1 MQHAKHRLLGLYRH
15 HFVRYVFVGGSTF
28 AMDFL
33 LLVFL
38 HGVLHIEVLV
48 SATISYWTSIIY
60 NFLMNRFWTFQATE
74 NKQLGRHLLLYGMLL
89 GCNYLFTISF
99 IGVTGHFG
107 LHYTV
112 AKVLAVAIQMTW
124 TYMVYQRYIFKTQP
138 NDTSE
143 DTTVAT
149 SKA

>member
-1 MQHAKHRLLGLYRH
+1 MRHVKHHLLGLYRH
-15 HFVRYVFVGGSTF
+15 HFVRYIFVGGSTF

-38 HGVLHIEVLV
+38 HGVLGINVIIG
-48 SATISYWTSIIY
+48 ATISYWTSIIY

-74 NKQLGRHLLLYGMLL
+74 NTQLGRHMALYGALL
-89 GCNYLFTISF
+89 GCNYLFTITF

-107 LHYTV
+107 VRYTV
-112 AKVLAVAIQMTW
+112 AKVLAVAIQMSW
-124 TYMVYQRYIFKTQP
+124 TYLVYQRYIFKTQP
-138 NDTSE
+138 DGTNAS
-143 DTTVAT
+143 TTATT